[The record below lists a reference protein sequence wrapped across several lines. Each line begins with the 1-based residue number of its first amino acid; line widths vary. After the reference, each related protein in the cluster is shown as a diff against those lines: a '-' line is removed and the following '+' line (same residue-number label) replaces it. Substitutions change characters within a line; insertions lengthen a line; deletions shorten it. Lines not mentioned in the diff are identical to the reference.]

1 MPVVLAV
8 FVALLFLTPPE
19 AAFAQE
25 AGQQVK
31 IVMPTDALVTRVDAK
46 IDQWVYAGNILAVL
60 KDSRGGKILLRAGIS
75 GKLVFW
81 RLV

>member
-31 IVMPTDALVTRVDAK
+31 IAMPADGGFTAPYPPRTLTR
-46 IDQWVYAGNILAVL
+46 GT
-60 KDSRGGKILLRAGIS
+60 IS
-75 GKLVFW
+75 A
-81 RLV
+81 RTP